1 MPHQSLMRLSAKL
14 QHKTTIIRSLCN
26 KFSPKFG
33 KSKSFHYFCN
43 QMENKKKDIRA
54 LTKEQLRNFFVEQGD
69 KAFRGNQVYEWLWQ
83 KSAYSFEDMT
93 NVSKET
99 RQMLEDNFVIN
110 HIKVDTMQRSSDGT
124 VKNAVRLHDGLIV
137 ESVLIPTKTRTTA
150 CVSSQVGCSLD
161 CKFCATS
168 RLKRMR
174 NLNPDEIYD
183 QVVAI
188 DNESRLYHDRPLS
201 NIVFMGMGEPLMNYN
216 NVIKAID
223 KITSTDGLGMSP
235 KRITVSTSGVPKMI
249 RKMADD
255 EVKFNLAVSLHSA
268 IDEVRTKIMPFNE
281 TFPLKDLKESL
292 EYWYL
297 KTNRKISYEYVVWKG
312 INDSKKDIDAFVQFC
327 KYVPCKVNIIEY
339 NPIDDGEFQQ
349 ASNEALDNYINAL
362 EQNRIVVNVRRSRGK
377 DIDAACGQLAN
388 KS

>member
-1 MPHQSLMRLSAKL
+1 
-14 QHKTTIIRSLCN
+14 
-26 KFSPKFG
+26 
-33 KSKSFHYFCN
+33 
-43 QMENKKKDIRA
+43 MEVAKKKRDIRA
-54 LTKEQLRNFFVEQGD
+54 FTKEQLRAFFETKGD

-83 KSAYSFEDMT
+83 KSAHTFEDMT
-93 NVSKET
+93 NISKET

-110 HIKVDTMQRSSDGT
+110 HIKVDLMQRSSDGT
-124 VKNAVRLHDGLIV
+124 IKNAVRLHDDLIV

-161 CKFCATS
+161 CKFCATA

-188 DNESRLYHDRPLS
+188 DNESRLYFDRPLS

-216 NVIKAID
+216 NVIKAIE
-223 KITSTDGLGMSP
+223 KITSPEGLGMSP
-235 KRITVSTSGVPKMI
+235 KRIIVSTSGVPKMI
-249 RKMADD
+249 RKMAD
-255 EVKFNLAVSLHSA
+255 EQVKFKLAVSLHSA
-268 IDEVRTKIMPFNE
+268 IDEIRTSIMPFNAIF
-281 TFPLKDLKESL
+281 TLADLREAL

-297 KTNRKISYEYVVWKG
+297 KTKSRITYEYVVWDG
-312 INDSKKDIDAFVQFC
+312 INDSQKDVNALVDFC
-327 KYVPCKVNIIEY
+327 RFAPSKVNLIEY

-349 ASNEALDNYINAL
+349 AKNTAIEMYVSTL
-362 EQNRIVVNVRRSRGK
+362 EKNGITVTVRRSRGK